1 MRQHGLS
8 QPAKQPGAAHR
19 AATIGLA
26 LALRYCNAYT
36 APEVHP
42 MIMTTQSACRPLR
55 AIALLLC
62 LYASAALADNTA
74 AVVEQL
80 RDGRLAQAMASA
92 NRQLAKN
99 PRDVRMRFLKAV
111 IQQQAGQ
118 TAAAIGTYQR
128 LALDHP
134 DLVEVHI
141 NLAAIYLAQGLGEKA
156 RDALETAKRASRSHA
171 VTYEKLGDIYEEL
184 ARRSYAQ
191 VLQLED
197 GNKELA
203 PQLRPILQ
211 LIDLPNQTGGRTS
224 GPADRPATSSGHK
237 TK

>member
-1 MRQHGLS
+1 MTL
-8 QPAKQPGAAHR
+8 
-19 AATIGLA
+19 
-26 LALRYCNAYT
+26 
-36 APEVHP
+36 
-42 MIMTTQSACRPLR
+42 TTQSTCRQLC
-55 AIALLLC
+55 AIVVLLC
-62 LYASAALADNTA
+62 LYTSAALADNTD

-80 RDGRLAQAMASA
+80 RDGKLAQAMASA

-99 PRDVRMRFLKAV
+99 PRDVRMRFLKGV

-118 TAAAIGTYQR
+118 SAAAISTYQR
-128 LALDHP
+128 LALDYP
-134 DLVEVHI
+134 DLVEVHN
-141 NLAAIYLAQGLGEKA
+141 NLAAIYLTQGQSEKA
-156 RDALETAKRASRSHA
+156 RETLETAKRASRSHA
-171 VTYEKLGDIYEEL
+171 VTYEKLGDIYEEI

-203 PQLRPILQ
+203 PELRPILQ
-211 LIDLPNQTGGRTS
+211 LIDLPTQTGGRTS

>member
-42 MIMTTQSACRPLR
+42 MIMTTQSACRQLR
-55 AIALLLC
+55 AIVLLLC

-80 RDGRLAQAMASA
+80 RDGKLAQAMASA
-92 NRQLAKN
+92 NRQLTKN
-99 PRDVRMRFLKAV
+99 PRDVRMRFIQAV

-118 TAAAIGTYQR
+118 TAAAISTYQR
-128 LALDHP
+128 LALNYP
-134 DLVEVHI
+134 DLVEVHN
-141 NLAAIYLAQGLGEKA
+141 NLAAIYLAQGQSEKA
-156 RDALETAKRASRSHA
+156 RETLETAKRTSRSHA
-171 VTYEKLGDIYEEL
+171 VTYEKLGDIYEEI

-203 PQLRPILQ
+203 PELRPILQ
-211 LIDLPNQTGGRTS
+211 LIDLPTQTGGRTS
-224 GPADRPATSSGHK
+224 DAVRMPAPQSTAK